1 MNIILF
7 LSLSY
12 AIYLVVFAD
21 VRKDRYVKTLKKLSG
36 EKENVFVKYEDM
48 IAEKL
53 KDVITLDKFKKID
66 MERTLNNLN
75 INKTAEFFVSQNIA
89 KGITNSA
96 FILFV
101 VLFVTRNL
109 VLSMVAMG
117 ITFYIIYS
125 GEGKKVKKQLEDKT
139 FEIDKSLV
147 QFTSNISANLR
158 YTKYV
163 VTILTNYREITS
175 GFLKEEITLAL
186 NSAVTTDI
194 ELALTEMEK
203 RVNSSR
209 LSNVLNGLISV
220 SRGEDQKAY
229 FDTLT
234 AENIAFQNELIK
246 IEGQKRLH
254 QLKPNNMILLILL
267 FVTICVAMVIVAFT
281 EITNLF

>member
-158 YTKYV
+158 YTKDV

-267 FVTICVAMVIVAFT
+267 FVTICVAMGIVAFT